1 MILLKLSAAGLLILE
16 FKNIQIPKPGLNK
29 PDNPKLEV
37 LLRQV
42 LFQKLHH
49 QEWNRYNK
57 NKQEGII

>member
-1 MILLKLSAAGLLILE
+1 MTLLKLSAAGLLILE

-57 NKQEGII
+57 NKHEEII